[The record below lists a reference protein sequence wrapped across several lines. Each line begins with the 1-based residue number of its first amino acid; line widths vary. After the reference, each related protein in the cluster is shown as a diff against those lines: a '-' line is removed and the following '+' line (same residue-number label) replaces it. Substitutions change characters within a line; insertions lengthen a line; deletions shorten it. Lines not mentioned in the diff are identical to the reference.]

1 MSSKAA
7 VLFVDDEENIVNTL
21 KMLCKSKFNVFTAT
35 SGPEALDIIKNNQI
49 HVIVSDQRMPEM
61 QGIEVLREVR
71 QMSPHTMRI
80 MLTGY
85 ADLAAIIGSI
95 NDGEIYR
102 YIYKPW
108 SNKDVVDTIE
118 AAANT
123 ALALAA
129 DAAATGNEAA
139 ATDNNRQPGILV
151 IDDDKEVYHAVDK
164 LFSGRCKVWSAA
176 TCDEAL
182 GLMDRE
188 QIAVIVSDVFVA
200 RQDVTPFIKILKEQH
215 PEIVTV
221 VLTKFNDANMVVG
234 LINHGQV
241 FRFLGKPF
249 HQAQL
254 RVSIDAALLY
264 YAKLRQRP
272 RLLSRHRVEKLDT
285 ASAGGNASFTAML
298 MTRLRSLRSPAAA
311 AR

>member
-1 MSSKAA
+1 MSSKAT

-21 KMLCKSKFNVFTAT
+21 RMLCKSKFNVYTAT
-35 SGPEALDIIKNNQI
+35 SGAKALEIIKNNQI
-49 HVIVSDQRMPEM
+49 QVIVSDQRMPEM
-61 QGIEVLREVR
+61 QGIELLREVR
-71 QMSPHTMRI
+71 QASPHTMRI

-123 ALALAA
+123 AMALAA
-129 DAAATGNEAA
+129 DAAENKNDAP
-139 ATDNNRQPGILV
+139 TDSQWQPGILV
-151 IDDDKEVYHAVDK
+151 IDDDKEVYHAVEK
-164 LFSGRCKVWSAA
+164 LFSGRCKVSSASS
-176 TCDEAL
+176 CDDAL
-182 GLMDRE
+182 GVLDRE
-188 QIAVIVSDVFVA
+188 QIAVIVSDVFVG
-200 RQDVTPFIKILKEQH
+200 RQDVTPFIKVLKEQH
-215 PEIVTV
+215 PGIVTV

-254 RVSIDAALLY
+254 RVSVDAALLY

-272 RLLSRHRVEKLDT
+272 RLLSRHRVDKLDT
-285 ASAGGNASFTAML
+285 ATAGINPGFATML
-298 MTRLRSLRSPAAA
+298 MTRLRALRSPAAA

>member
-1 MSSKAA
+1 MSSKAT

-21 KMLCKSKFNVFTAT
+21 KMLCKSKFNVYTAT
-35 SGPEALDIIKNNQI
+35 SGPKALEIIKSNPV

-61 QGIEVLREVR
+61 PGIEVLREVR
-71 QMSPHTMRI
+71 QMSPQTMRI

-123 ALALAA
+123 AIALAA
-129 DAAATGNEAA
+129 DAAESKNDAP
-139 ATDNNRQPGILV
+139 TDNKWQPGVLV
-151 IDDDKEVYHAVDK
+151 IDDDKEVYHAVEK
-164 LFSGRCKVWSAA
+164 LFSGRCKVSSAA

-182 GLMDRE
+182 TVMDRE
-188 QIAVIVSDVFVA
+188 QVAVIVSDVFVGS
-200 RQDVTPFIKILKEQH
+200 QDVTPFIKVLKEQH

-254 RVSIDAALLY
+254 RVSVDAALLY

-285 ASAGGNASFTAML
+285 TAAGVNPGFTSML
-298 MTRLRSLRSPAAA
+298 MTRLRSLRGPAAA

>member
-1 MSSKAA
+1 MSSKAN

-21 KMLCKSKFNVFTAT
+21 KMLCKSKFNVYTAT
-35 SGPEALDIIKNNQI
+35 SGAKAIDIVKNNPI

-71 QMSPHTMRI
+71 QISPQTMRI

-129 DAAATGNEAA
+129 DSTDATATEATA
-139 ATDNNRQPGILV
+139 DKNWQPGILV
-151 IDDDKEVYHAVDK
+151 IDDDKEVYGAVEK
-164 LFSGRCKVWSAA
+164 LFAGRCKIWSA
-176 TCDEAL
+176 TDCNQAL
-182 GLMDRE
+182 DILERE
-188 QIAVIVSDVFVA
+188 SIAVIVSDVFVG
-200 RQDVTPFIKILKEQH
+200 RQDITPFIKVLKEQH
-215 PEIVTV
+215 PDIVSV

-234 LINHGQV
+234 LINHGQI

-254 RVSIDAALLY
+254 RVSVDAALLY
-264 YAKLRQRP
+264 YAKCRQKP
-272 RLLSRHRVEKLDT
+272 KLLSRHRVEKLDV
-285 ASAGGNASFTAML
+285 ASSGASPSFTTSL
-298 MTRLRSLRSPAAA
+298 MTRLRSLRNVSATS
-311 AR
+311 R